1 MNSFLKK
8 SLDRRRKERIFNIA
22 REDYKYNFKV
32 RFVYLLLLSITLT
45 PISLYILDTTLI
57 DNIRDMLLSTLMC
70 SLFLIG
76 FLYHKD
82 DYKEEDGFYI
92 ELKTIK
98 KMIKINKKK
107 KELGYE

>member
-8 SLDRRRKERIFNIA
+8 NLDRRRKERMFNIA
-22 REDYKYNFKV
+22 REEYKNNFKI
-32 RFVYLLLLSITLT
+32 RFVYLLLIAITLT
-45 PISLYILDTTLI
+45 PFSLYILDTTLI
-57 DNIRDMLLSTLMC
+57 DNIRDMLLSTLMS

-82 DYKEEDGFYI
+82 DYAEEEGFYI

-98 KMIKINKKK
+98 KMIEINKKK
-107 KELGYE
+107 KEFNYE